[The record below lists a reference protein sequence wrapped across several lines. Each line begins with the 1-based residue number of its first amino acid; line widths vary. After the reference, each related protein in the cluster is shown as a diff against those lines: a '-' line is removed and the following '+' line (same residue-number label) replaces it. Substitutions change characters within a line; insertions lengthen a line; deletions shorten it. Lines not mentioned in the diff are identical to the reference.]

1 MLSSSFILLV
11 DDKAQ
16 TQNQILL
23 CSGKIIVNIS
33 IVIISYCLYSKH

>member
-11 DDKAQ
+11 GDKAQ

-23 CSGKIIVNIS
+23 CLDKIIVNIS